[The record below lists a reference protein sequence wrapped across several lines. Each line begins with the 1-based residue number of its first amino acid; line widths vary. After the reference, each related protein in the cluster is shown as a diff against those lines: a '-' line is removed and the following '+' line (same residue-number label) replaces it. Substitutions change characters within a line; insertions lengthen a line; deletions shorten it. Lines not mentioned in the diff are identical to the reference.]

1 MDRGVERIGQRI
13 ADWGQRIADLGLS
26 AIKGISFIGQAA
38 RLIVQ
43 SFYLLIRGPAIG
55 QPVRLRHVVQ
65 EIITGGIQSL
75 PVVILMA
82 STIGVML
89 SIQGIHSLRIFGAET
104 QVSFGLALSIPR
116 EFAPLIT
123 GIIVA
128 GRSGSQLAS
137 RVGSMRLNG
146 EIDALT
152 VMGISPVRFIVAPA
166 LFGLLISL
174 PILVGV
180 ATVASLTAGQLYIEA
195 TIGIASQAFWADV
208 LSVVTMV
215 DLAHCFG
222 KAVLFAFLISLIGIV
237 MGLGVSGG
245 AEVLG
250 RATTSSVVTCIGAI
264 IAADTAVALLL

>member
-1 MDRGVERIGQRI
+1 MEEPLGKLAQAVSGTGQQ
-13 ADWGQRIADLGLS
+13 AMS
-26 AIKGISFIGQAA
+26 AIAFVGHAAMLILQSFI
-38 RLIVQ
+38 
-43 SFYLLIRGPAIG
+43 LLVRGPMIG

-65 EIITGGIQSL
+65 EILAAGVQSM

-82 STIGVML
+82 ATIGIML

-104 QVSFGLALSIPR
+104 QVTYGLALSIPR

-152 VMGISPVRFIVAPA
+152 VMGISPVRYIVAPA
-166 LFGLLISL
+166 LLGLLISL

-180 ATVASLTAGQLYIEA
+180 ATVAALGAGQIYVEA
-195 TIGIASQAFWADV
+195 TIGIGAEAFWADV
-208 LSVVTMV
+208 LSVVTMT

-222 KAVLFAFLISLIGIV
+222 KAILFALLISLIGIV
-237 MGLGVSGG
+237 MGLGVAGG
-245 AEVLG
+245 ATALG
-250 RATTSSVVTCIGAI
+250 RATTSSVVTCISAI
-264 IAADTAVALLL
+264 IAADTLVALLL

>member
-1 MDRGVERIGQRI
+1 MTTILTKLLHMI
-13 ADWGQRIADLGLS
+13 AYFGFSVIR
-26 AIKGISFIGQAA
+26 AIIFVGHAA
-38 RLIVQ
+38 RLILQ
-43 SFYLLIRGPAIG
+43 SFHLLVRGAAIG

-65 EIITGGIQSL
+65 EVISGGVQSL

-82 STIGVML
+82 ATIGVML

-152 VMGISPVRFIVAPA
+152 VMGISPIRFIVAPA

-174 PILVGV
+174 PILVAV

-208 LSVVTMV
+208 LSVVTMT

-222 KAVLFAFLISLIGIV
+222 KAVLFAFLIALIGIV
-237 MGLGVSGG
+237 MGLGVAGG
-245 AEVLG
+245 SAVLG

-264 IAADTAVALLL
+264 IAADTSVALLL

>member
-1 MDRGVERIGQRI
+1 
-13 ADWGQRIADLGLS
+13 
-26 AIKGISFIGQAA
+26 
-38 RLIVQ
+38 
-43 SFYLLIRGPAIG
+43 
-55 QPVRLRHVVQ
+55 
-65 EIITGGIQSL
+65 
-75 PVVILMA
+75 
-82 STIGVML
+82 ML

-104 QVSFGLALSIPR
+104 QVTYGLALSIPR

-166 LFGLLISL
+166 LLGLLISL

-180 ATVASLTAGQLYIEA
+180 ATAAALGAAQLYVEA
-195 TIGIASQAFWADV
+195 TIGIGAQAFWADV
-208 LSVVTMV
+208 LSVVTMT

-237 MGLGVSGG
+237 MGLGVAGG
-245 AEVLG
+245 ATALG

-264 IAADTAVALLL
+264 IAADTFVALLL

>member
-1 MDRGVERIGQRI
+1 MTTRSDRLTQ
-13 ADWGQRIADLGLS
+13 QIADLGLS
-26 AIKGISFIGQAA
+26 VIQAISFIGQAA
-38 RLIVQ
+38 RLILQ
-43 SFYLLIRGPAIG
+43 SFHLLVRGPAIG

-65 EIITGGIQSL
+65 EIITGGVQSL

-152 VMGISPVRFIVAPA
+152 VMGISPIRFIVAPA

-174 PILVGV
+174 PILVAV
-180 ATVASLTAGQLYIEA
+180 ATVASLTAGQFYIEA
-195 TIGIASQAFWADV
+195 TIGIASEAFWADV
-208 LSVVTMV
+208 LSVVTMT

-222 KAVLFAFLISLIGIV
+222 KAVLFAFLIALTGIV
-237 MGLGVSGG
+237 MGLGVAGG
-245 AEVLG
+245 SAVLG

>member
-1 MDRGVERIGQRI
+1 MEQRLDRMARRVADIG
-13 ADWGQRIADLGLS
+13 LGLIQ
-26 AIKGISFIGQAA
+26 AIAFVGQAA
-38 RLIVQ
+38 RLIFD
-43 SFYLLIRGPAIG
+43 SFYLLVRGPSIG

-82 STIGVML
+82 ATIGIML

-104 QVSFGLALSIPR
+104 QVTFGLALSIPR

-174 PILVGV
+174 PILVAV
-180 ATVASLTAGQLYIEA
+180 ATVASLGAGQLYIEA

-208 LSVVTMV
+208 LSVVTLT
-215 DLAHCFG
+215 DLIHCFG
-222 KAVLFAFLISLIGIV
+222 KSVLFALLIALIGIV

-264 IAADTAVALLL
+264 IAADTLVILLL

>member
-1 MDRGVERIGQRI
+1 MEQRLDRLAQRV
-13 ADWGQRIADLGLS
+13 ADTGLT
-26 AIKGISFIGQAA
+26 AIQFVAFVGHAI
-38 RLIVQ
+38 RLILQ
-43 SFYLLIRGPAIG
+43 SFHLLVRGPSIG
-55 QPVRLRHVVQ
+55 QPVRLRHVVE

-82 STIGVML
+82 ATIGIML

-137 RVGSMRLNG
+137 RIGSMRLNG

-152 VMGISPVRFIVAPA
+152 VMGISPVRYIVAPA
-166 LFGLLISL
+166 LLGLLISL

-180 ATVASLTAGQLYIEA
+180 ATVAALGAGQIYVEA
-195 TIGIASQAFWADV
+195 TIGIGAEAFWADV
-208 LSVVTMV
+208 LSVVTMT

-222 KAVLFAFLISLIGIV
+222 KAILFALLISLIGIV
-237 MGLGVSGG
+237 MGLGVAGG
-245 AEVLG
+245 ATALG
-250 RATTSSVVTCIGAI
+250 RATTSSVVTCISAI
-264 IAADTAVALLL
+264 IAADTLVALLL